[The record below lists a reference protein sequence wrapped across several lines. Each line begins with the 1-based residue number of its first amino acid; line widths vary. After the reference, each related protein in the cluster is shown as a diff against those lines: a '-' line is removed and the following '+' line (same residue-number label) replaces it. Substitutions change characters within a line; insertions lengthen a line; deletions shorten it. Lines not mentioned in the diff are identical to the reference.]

1 MSMSKTFMS
10 SALEKSSSLPM
21 DQSLPL
27 HFKDQ
32 GMLRH
37 QLKTST
43 QTALLKG
50 SPRIAGGGGYPR
62 TVSTQEVGTA
72 GRNPKPL

>member
-1 MSMSKTFMS
+1 
-10 SALEKSSSLPM
+10 
-21 DQSLPL
+21 
-27 HFKDQ
+27 
-32 GMLRH
+32 MLRQ

-50 SPRIAGGGGYPR
+50 TSPRAQIGVGYPR
-62 TVSTQEVGTA
+62 TVSTQEVGKGGGG